1 MKDFKELRLAN
12 ENGGRRVGLRGV
24 TCTVFRLLQ
33 LKCESQ
39 QAIQLE
45 WRSFWGPRRER
56 AKSWESKRV
65 SRLRISYSNENE
77 AKLRCWAA
85 GQAVVQVLCRTTA
98 HAAEIQTASLTPTFI
113 LS

>member
-77 AKLRCWAA
+77 AKLCAVGRAA
-85 GQAVVQVLCRTTA
+85 WRVQVGRGLAVLLHCSTKR
-98 HAAEIQTASLTPTFI
+98 
-113 LS
+113 